1 MSDIFVNVKVNE
13 AVKVWSGAGVLSHLV
28 HVGDC
33 LALSLPS
40 DKEQRKEALFWLA
53 TQLENEAR
61 KL

>member
-1 MSDIFVNVKVNE
+1 MKVTAHVEVTASTKVK
-13 AVKVWSGAGVLSHLV
+13 AGQGLLKNILFLDD
-28 HVGDC
+28 G

-40 DKEQRKEALFWLA
+40 DKEQRKEALLWLA